1 MLRRTISLLIVIGLL
16 FTAALASAH
25 GGAHKKPAPAED
37 APSPYALEPSADEKP
52 LADDDLLSPFSR
64 GDLLGSDAGES
75 MGHDMGHDGGHDM
88 GHDMAGMPE
97 VELAHHT
104 LVSPSKTGYPWA
116 VAVTALSGLVFGI
129 LAFRRG

>member
-1 MLRRTISLLIVIGLL
+1 MLRQSISILMVICLLG
-16 FTAALASAH
+16 TAALASAH
-25 GGAHKKPAPAED
+25 GGAHKKPEEAPAEA

-52 LADDDLLSPFSR
+52 LGNDDLLSPFSR
-64 GDLLGSDAGES
+64 GDMLGGDAGES
-75 MGHDMGHDGGHDM
+75 MGHDMG
-88 GHDMAGMPE
+88 GMPV

>member
-1 MLRRTISLLIVIGLL
+1 MLRRTIFLLIATGLL

-25 GGAHKKPAPAED
+25 GGAHKKPDEAPAAD

-64 GDLLGSDAGES
+64 GDMLGGDTGES
-75 MGHDMGHDGGHDM
+75 MGHEMGHDMGHDM
-88 GHDMAGMPE
+88 GGMPE
-97 VELAHHT
+97 VELSHHT
-104 LVSPSKTGYPWA
+104 LVSTSKTGYPWA